1 MVPEIATCFGFE
13 RSGGAQAETDTNE
26 EKHSYGATKSA
37 EQKQNNHLTTP

>member
-1 MVPEIATCFGFE
+1 MCSLPEIAA
-13 RSGGAQAETDTNE
+13 SAVYGGAQAEIDTSE